1 MPLDVSSRRAFHP
14 YIGVPQVELYRNR
27 IEALD
32 TSRQWD
38 PKELRTLWTA
48 NGSEEEQR

>member
-1 MPLDVSSRRAFHP
+1 VHRSS
-14 YIGVPQVELYRNR
+14 QVALYRNR

-38 PKELRTLWTA
+38 PRELRVLWTT
-48 NGSEEEQR
+48 NGSEEEKR